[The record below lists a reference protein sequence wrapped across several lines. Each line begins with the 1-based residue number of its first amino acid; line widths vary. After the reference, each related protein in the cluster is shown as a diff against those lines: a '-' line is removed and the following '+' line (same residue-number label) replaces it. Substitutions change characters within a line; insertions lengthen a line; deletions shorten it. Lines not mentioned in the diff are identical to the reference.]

1 MAVTFLI
8 GRLIFGAFFVYNG
21 LNHFLSYPMFVQY
34 AAAKGVPAADVAV
47 VVAGL
52 LILFGGTS
60 IVLGWRPELG
70 ITAIV
75 MFLVA
80 VSFPMHNFWS
90 LTDPAARAAE
100 MGNFMKNTALA
111 GATLMFV
118 AIPQPWPYSVG
129 MRRRV
134 LL

>member
-8 GRLIFGAFFVYNG
+8 GRLLLGGFFVMSG
-21 LNHFLSYPMFVQY
+21 LHHFTDLATLSQF
-34 AAAKGVPAADVAV
+34 AAAKGVPAADVAIL
-47 VVAGL
+47 ASGL
-52 LILFGGTS
+52 LILFAGVS
-60 IVLGWRPELG
+60 LILGWRPELG
-70 ITAIV
+70 ITAAV
-75 MFLVA
+75 MFLVG
-80 VSFPMHNFWS
+80 VTFPMHNFWS

-100 MGNFMKNTALA
+100 MGNFMKNTALV

-129 MRRRV
+129 VRRRA